1 MKWKKICYICL
12 AAGILVLGICGKT
25 FFRDREETMPEAFGQ
40 ETAEPEKPGL
50 APSRQEMTEPETI
63 KAKEEDHSW
72 DEAVP
77 PYAGKTS
84 VLIYDGNPLFT
95 EDDMTTDVF
104 RQYSELDE
112 MGRSGAAFA
121 NVCRET
127 MPVEE
132 REGIGSIRPTGWHTV
147 KYEIIAD
154 RYLYNRCHLI
164 GYQLAGDNAQE
175 RNLITGTRY
184 MNVEGMLP
192 WENKVA
198 SYVEETGNHVLYRA
212 TPCFEGGN
220 LVASGVR
227 LEAYSVEDN
236 GAGICFHVYCY
247 NVQPG
252 ILIDYATGESCLD
265 DSWTAPD
272 IQADFTYDYVL
283 NKNTKKF
290 HVPSCESVQDM
301 SEKNKEYFAGDRQEA
316 IGNGY
321 SPCGR
326 CNP

>member
-63 KAKEEDHSW
+63 KAKEEDRSW

-77 PYAGKTS
+77 PYAGKPS
-84 VLIYDGNPLFT
+84 ILIYDGNPLFT

-147 KYEIIAD
+147 
-154 RYLYNRCHLI
+154 
-164 GYQLAGDNAQE
+164 
-175 RNLITGTRY
+175 
-184 MNVEGMLP
+184 
-192 WENKVA
+192 
-198 SYVEETGNHVLYRA
+198 
-212 TPCFEGGN
+212 GG
-220 LVASGVR
+220 LFG
-227 LEAYSVEDN
+227 
-236 GAGICFHVYCY
+236 
-247 NVQPG
+247 
-252 ILIDYATGESCLD
+252 
-265 DSWTAPD
+265 
-272 IQADFTYDYVL
+272 
-283 NKNTKKF
+283 
-290 HVPSCESVQDM
+290 
-301 SEKNKEYFAGDRQEA
+301 
-316 IGNGY
+316 
-321 SPCGR
+321 GR
-326 CNP
+326 